1 MSTQDTVVALQALS
15 LYAQS
20 VSKDPTDITIQV
32 RPTTNLCLKIKDE
45 LILFRY
51 FFSIVSTLPLFGPFC

>member
-1 MSTQDTVVALQALS
+1 LQGGFVSTQDTVVALQALS

-32 RPTTNLCLKIKDE
+32 KKIEMNYSPSD
-45 LILFRY
+45 I
-51 FFSIVSTLPLFGPFC
+51 FSA